1 MIKNKNIF
9 GHQFFWALYLLCPSV
24 VFGANWNDPNVTLVQ
39 SVSDHAYR
47 DANTGQYVST
57 KGMPGTTTAPTTGS
71 PIPPP
76 VVPTSV
82 QPNTNTGTPS
92 AATPTGNTAAAASK
106 TTAKSSGGIKATAT
120 KAAKGA
126 GAALGAAAGG
136 YMVYDS
142 AKGSDKHNVGNL
154 IEGTSGGAIAGAAIG
169 SVVPVVG
176 TGLGAAIGAVVGG
189 AVAGSQLFS
198 ETDCLTD
205 PVTDDFTC
213 CNTVFNKGK
222 RQAAIGDYMFCGNEK
237 GTQIIGMVR
246 QCQQAKSAT
255 KDTWWNGLWKDD
267 AWTPGCIQRYCDG
280 EIAPASGLDEYV
292 LGAPDVQNF
301 CWRWKCIDGYTRS
314 GDTCV
319 SDIDGST
326 PTNQYD
332 IVINKINLLRQH
344 IMSQCD
350 GMM

>member
-1 MIKNKNIF
+1 MIKNKNVFLYRLF
-9 GHQFFWALYLLCPSV
+9 GTLCLLCPSV

-47 DANTGQYVST
+47 DAKTGQYVST
-57 KGMPGTTTAPTTGS
+57 KGMPGTTTTGS
-71 PIPPP
+71 PTSGTTTTP
-76 VVPTSV
+76 VVPSTPV
-82 QPNTNTGTPS
+82 QPQTTTSS
-92 AATPTGNTAAAASK
+92 APTQTVTAANE
-106 TTAKSSGGIKATAT
+106 TVAKHSGVKATASNV
-120 KAAKGA
+120 AKGA

-154 IEGTSGGAIAGAAIG
+154 IEGASGGAIAGGAIG
-169 SVVPVVG
+169 SVVPI
-176 TGLGAAIGAVVGG
+176 LGNGIGVAIGAVVGG
-189 AVAGSQLFS
+189 VVAGSQLFS

-205 PVTDDFTC
+205 PVTKDFTC
-213 CNTVFNKGK
+213 CHTVFNKGE
-222 RQAAIGDYMFCGNEK
+222 RQADIGDYMFCANEQ
-237 GTQIIGMVR
+237 GEQMVGDVR
-246 QCQQAKSAT
+246 QCQQSKSAT

-267 AWTPGCIQRYCDG
+267 AWTPECIQRYCDG

-319 SDIDGST
+319 SNIDGMV
-326 PTNQYD
+326 PVNQYD
-332 IVINKINLLRQH
+332 AVINKINALRQQ
-344 IMSQCD
+344 IISQCD